1 MRRYKQLIMVN
12 NIVKSPVLSLSE
24 QLIARPSVSPED
36 AGCQQLLGERLAKLG
51 FINESMFFIDTHNL
65 WSVRG
70 SDGPLFV
77 FAGHT
82 DVVPPGPAEKWTTP
96 PFEPTY
102 RDGYLYGRGAAD
114 MKGSLA
120 AMVVATEQFLAKH
133 PKPKGRIA
141 FLITSDEEDKFIN
154 GTIKVVEALMQRGEK
169 LDWCIVGEPSS
180 NEKLGDVIKIG
191 RRGSI
196 TGRINIHGKQG
207 HVAYPQRADNAIHKA
222 LPALNELAQI
232 EWDQGNAHFPPTSL
246 QITRVQA
253 GHANNVVP
261 GELFVEFNLRYSTEQ
276 TASGIKE
283 KVQHLCHRHRLVDE
297 VDWAL
302 SGEPFLTEAGPLL
315 DATREAIRELCGIET
330 DASTTG
336 GTSDGRFIAK
346 TGAQVLELGPC
357 NRTIHQVNECVST
370 DELVKLVAVYER
382 ILEKMLL

>member
-1 MRRYKQLIMVN
+1 MHAKPAVLQLT
-12 NIVKSPVLSLSE
+12 E

-36 AGCQQLLGERLAKLG
+36 AGCQQLLAERLATLG
-51 FINESMFFIDTHNL
+51 FVNESMFFIDTHNL

-70 SDGPLFV
+70 SEGPLFV

-82 DVVPPGPAEKWTTP
+82 DVVPPGPTEKWTTP
-96 PFEPTY
+96 PFEPSY

-133 PKPKGRIA
+133 PNPKGRIA
-141 FLITSDEEDKFIN
+141 FLITSDEEDKFVN

-180 NEKLGDVIKIG
+180 SETLGDVIKIG

>member
-1 MRRYKQLIMVN
+1 MHAKPAVLQLT
-12 NIVKSPVLSLSE
+12 E

-51 FINESMFFIDTHNL
+51 FVNESMFFIDTHNL

-70 SDGPLFV
+70 TEGPLFV

-82 DVVPPGPAEKWTTP
+82 DVVPPGPAKKWTTP
-96 PFEPTY
+96 PFEPSY

-133 PKPKGRIA
+133 PNPKGRIA

-180 NEKLGDVIKIG
+180 SETLGDVIKIG

-222 LPALNELAQI
+222 LPALNELAQV

-370 DELVKLVAVYER
+370 DELVKLVALYER

>member
-1 MRRYKQLIMVN
+1 MHAKPAVLQLT
-12 NIVKSPVLSLSE
+12 E

-51 FINESMFFIDTHNL
+51 FVNESMFFIDTHNL

-70 SDGPLFV
+70 TEGPLFV

-96 PFEPTY
+96 PFEPSY

-120 AMVVATEQFLAKH
+120 AMVVATEKFLTKH
-133 PKPKGRIA
+133 PNPKGRIA

-180 NEKLGDVIKIG
+180 SETLGDVIKIG

-232 EWDQGNAHFPPTSL
+232 EWDRGNAHFPPTSL

-276 TASGIKE
+276 TANGIKE

-315 DATREAIRELCGIET
+315 DATREAIRELCGIAT

-370 DELVKLVAVYER
+370 DELVKLVALYER

>member
-1 MRRYKQLIMVN
+1 MHA
-12 NIVKSPVLSLSE
+12 KSAVLHLTE

-51 FINESMFFIDTHNL
+51 FVNESMFFIDTHNL

-70 SDGPLFV
+70 TEGPLFV

-96 PFEPTY
+96 PFEPSY

-120 AMVVATEQFLAKH
+120 AMVVATQQFLAKH
-133 PKPKGRIA
+133 PNPKGRIA
-141 FLITSDEEDKFIN
+141 FLITSDEEDKFVN

-180 NEKLGDVIKIG
+180 SETLGDVIKIG

-232 EWDQGNAHFPPTSL
+232 EWDRGNAHFPPTSL

-370 DELVKLVAVYER
+370 DELVKLVALYER

>member
-1 MRRYKQLIMVN
+1 MKN
-12 NIVKSPVLSLSE
+12 SVLNLTE

-51 FINESMFFIDTHNL
+51 FVNESMFFIDTHNL
-65 WSVRG
+65 WSVHG
-70 SDGPLFV
+70 SEGPLFV

-82 DVVPPGPAEKWTTP
+82 DVVPSGPAEKWTTP
-96 PFEPTY
+96 PFEPSY

-133 PKPKGRIA
+133 PNPKGRIA
-141 FLITSDEEDKFIN
+141 FLITSDEEDKFVN

-180 NEKLGDVIKIG
+180 SETLGDVIKIG

-196 TGRINIHGKQG
+196 TGRINIHGIQG

-232 EWDQGNAHFPPTSL
+232 EWDRGNAHFPPTSL

-283 KVQHLCHRHRLVDE
+283 RVQHLCHRHRLVDE

-370 DELVKLVAVYER
+370 DELIKLVALYER

>member
-1 MRRYKQLIMVN
+1 MHAKSAVLQLT
-12 NIVKSPVLSLSE
+12 E

-51 FINESMFFIDTHNL
+51 FVNESMFFIDTHNL

-70 SDGPLFV
+70 TEGPLFV

-96 PFEPTY
+96 PFEPSY

-120 AMVVATEQFLAKH
+120 AMVIATEQFLAKH
-133 PKPKGRIA
+133 PNPKGRIA
-141 FLITSDEEDKFIN
+141 FLITSDEEDKFVN
-154 GTIKVVEALMQRGEK
+154 GTIKVVEALMERGEK
-169 LDWCIVGEPSS
+169 LNWCIVGEPSS
-180 NEKLGDVIKIG
+180 SETLGDVIKIG

-276 TASGIKE
+276 TATGIKE

-315 DATREAIRELCGIET
+315 DATRDAIRELCGIET

-370 DELVKLVAVYER
+370 DELVKLVALYKR

>member
-1 MRRYKQLIMVN
+1 MHDKP
-12 NIVKSPVLSLSE
+12 SVLSLTE

-36 AGCQQLLGERLAKLG
+36 AGCQQLLGERLGKLG
-51 FINESMFFIDTHNL
+51 FVNESMFFIDTHNL

-70 SDGPLFV
+70 SEGPLFV

-82 DVVPPGPAEKWTTP
+82 DVVPPGPLEKWTTP
-96 PFEPTY
+96 PFEPSY

-120 AMVVATEQFLAKH
+120 AMVIATEQFLAKH
-133 PKPKGRIA
+133 PTPKGRIA

-180 NEKLGDVIKIG
+180 SETLGDVIKIG

-232 EWDQGNAHFPPTSL
+232 EWDKGNAHFPPTSL

-276 TASGIKE
+276 TASVIKE

-370 DELVKLVAVYER
+370 DELVKLVALYER

>member
-1 MRRYKQLIMVN
+1 MTGTHEVLQLT
-12 NIVKSPVLSLSE
+12 E

-51 FINESMFFIDTHNL
+51 FFNESMFFIDTHNL
-65 WSVRG
+65 WAVRG
-70 SDGPLFV
+70 AEGPLFV

-96 PFEPTY
+96 PFEPSY

-133 PKPKGRIA
+133 PNPKGRIA
-141 FLITSDEEDKFIN
+141 FLITSDEEDKFVN

-180 NEKLGDVIKIG
+180 SETLGDVIKIG

-232 EWDQGNAHFPPTSL
+232 EWDKGNAHFPPTSL

-276 TASGIKE
+276 TANGIKE

-370 DELVKLVAVYER
+370 DELVKLVALYER

>member
-1 MRRYKQLIMVN
+1 MHDKP
-12 NIVKSPVLSLSE
+12 SVLTLTE

-36 AGCQQLLGERLAKLG
+36 AGCQQLLDERLAQLG
-51 FINESMFFIDTHNL
+51 FVNESMFFIDTHNL

-70 SDGPLFV
+70 SEGPLFV

-96 PFEPTY
+96 PFEPSY

-120 AMVVATEQFLAKH
+120 AMVIATEQFLAKH
-133 PKPKGRIA
+133 PNPKGRIA
-141 FLITSDEEDKFIN
+141 FLITSDEEDKFVN

-180 NEKLGDVIKIG
+180 SETLGDVIKIG

-222 LPALNELAQI
+222 LPALNELAQVK
-232 EWDQGNAHFPPTSL
+232 WDQGNAHFPPTSL

-276 TASGIKE
+276 TAAGIKE

-297 VDWAL
+297 VDWML

-370 DELVKLVAVYER
+370 DELVKLVALYER

>member
-1 MRRYKQLIMVN
+1 MHAKPAVLQLT
-12 NIVKSPVLSLSE
+12 E

-36 AGCQQLLGERLAKLG
+36 AGCQQVLGERLAKLG
-51 FINESMFFIDTHNL
+51 FVNESMFFIDTHNL

-70 SDGPLFV
+70 SEGPLFV

-96 PFEPTY
+96 PFEPSY

-133 PKPKGRIA
+133 PNPKGRIA
-141 FLITSDEEDKFIN
+141 FLITSDEEDKFVN

-180 NEKLGDVIKIG
+180 SETLGDVIKIG

-232 EWDQGNAHFPPTSL
+232 EWDRGNAHFPPTSL

-276 TASGIKE
+276 TANGIKE
-283 KVQHLCHRHRLVDE
+283 KVQHLCRRHRLVDE

-315 DATREAIRELCGIET
+315 DATRDAIRELCGIET

-370 DELVKLVAVYER
+370 DELVKLVALYER

>member
-1 MRRYKQLIMVN
+1 
-12 NIVKSPVLSLSE
+12 
-24 QLIARPSVSPED
+24 
-36 AGCQQLLGERLAKLG
+36 
-51 FINESMFFIDTHNL
+51 
-65 WSVRG
+65 
-70 SDGPLFV
+70 
-77 FAGHT
+77 
-82 DVVPPGPAEKWTTP
+82 
-96 PFEPTY
+96 
-102 RDGYLYGRGAAD
+102 
-114 MKGSLA
+114 
-120 AMVVATEQFLAKH
+120 
-133 PKPKGRIA
+133 
-141 FLITSDEEDKFIN
+141 
-154 GTIKVVEALMQRGEK
+154 VVEALMQRGEK

-180 NEKLGDVIKIG
+180 SETLGDVIKIG

-232 EWDQGNAHFPPTSL
+232 EWDRGNAHFPPTSL

-261 GELFVEFNLRYSTEQ
+261 GEMFVEFNLRYSTEQ

-283 KVQHLCHRHRLVDE
+283 RVQHLCHRHRLVDE

-370 DELVKLVAVYER
+370 DELVKLVTLYER

>member
-1 MRRYKQLIMVN
+1 MHAKPAVLQLT
-12 NIVKSPVLSLSE
+12 E

-36 AGCQQLLGERLAKLG
+36 AGCQQLLGERLAKLS
-51 FINESMFFIDTHNL
+51 FVNESMFFIDTHNL

-70 SDGPLFV
+70 SEGPLFV

-82 DVVPPGPAEKWTTP
+82 DVVPPGPTEKWTTP
-96 PFEPTY
+96 PFEPSY

-120 AMVVATEQFLAKH
+120 AMVVATEQFLARH
-133 PKPKGRIA
+133 PNPKGRIA
-141 FLITSDEEDKFIN
+141 FLITSDEEDKFVN

-180 NEKLGDVIKIG
+180 SETLGDVIKIG

-276 TASGIKE
+276 TSAGIKE

-315 DATREAIRELCGIET
+315 DATRAAIRELCGIET

-370 DELVKLVAVYER
+370 DELVKLVALYER